1 MSTIN
6 IFINTGIT
14 NSLTSSEIN
23 EDDGIQVSINQTI
36 NTTTTTNNVISDGDN
51 LIFNLKKVKDIGKA
65 DNEKLQKFQQLLDN
79 VDTQKSNITYKDA
92 KNNNVTTVYDLKKI
106 KNLSVAENWLNEY

>member
-6 IFINTGIT
+6 IKINTGIT
-14 NSLTSSEIN
+14 NTITSSEIN
-23 EDDGIQVSINQTI
+23 EDDGIQITINQTI
-36 NTTTTTNNVISDGDN
+36 NTTSTTNNVISDGDN

-92 KNNNVTTVYDLKKI
+92 KNNNVTTVYDLKKVKI
-106 KNLSVAENWLNEY
+106 